1 MSDDIC
7 AICQQAF
14 DNEVRPGLSH
24 DKVALPCF
32 ESHVFGRPCIVA
44 WFDNGHLWC
53 PLCTKKVSEE
63 FAAGLDNRTYFQRMI
78 DAATRTGIAIWNIAK
93 NTILFSEP
101 FINISLISFTTANS
115 YRDLGPLA
123 LYNSI
128 GALVTGVV
136 GGIVLGGC
144 VKIGHL
150 PLIRVIPHGE
160 LIVRLAQIA
169 GAFGGLEIQLRR
181 HRNYPPPLA
190 FLGLSQTVTNGVFG
204 FGFGLDIADLVT
216 RRLGEAV

>member
-93 NTILFSEP
+93 DA
-101 FINISLISFTTANS
+101 ISVTQFLTTLGMIAYTTTHS
-115 YRDLGPLA
+115 YQALGPLA

-128 GALVTGVV
+128 GALVTGFV

-160 LIVRLAQIA
+160 LMARLAQVA
-169 GAFGGLEIQLRR
+169 AASGGLLG
-181 HRNYPPPLA
+181 HGSYPPLA
-190 FLGLSQTVTNGVFG
+190 FLGLSQTVANGVY
-204 FGFGLDIADLVT
+204 GFGLELVSVVT

>member
-7 AICQQAF
+7 MICLQAF

-44 WFDNGHLWC
+44 WFDNGHLLC
-53 PLCTKKVSEE
+53 PFCQKKVSEE
-63 FAAGLDNRTYFQRMI
+63 FAAGLNNRTYFQRMI
-78 DAATRTGIAIWNIAK
+78 DAATRTGISIWNVAKDVILATPFPTALGVIAH
-93 NTILFSEP
+93 
-101 FINISLISFTTANS
+101 TTNQSSIA
-115 YRDLGPLA
+115 LGPLA
-123 LYNSI
+123 LYNNI
-128 GALVTGVV
+128 GALVTGFV
-136 GGIVLGGC
+136 GGIVLGGF

-160 LIVRLAQIA
+160 LMASLAQITA
-169 GAFGGLEIQLRR
+169 ASGALLGHGS
-181 HRNYPPPLA
+181 YPPLA
-190 FLGLSQTVTNGVFG
+190 FLGLSQTVANGVYGFG
-204 FGFGLDIADLVT
+204 FGFELVSVVT